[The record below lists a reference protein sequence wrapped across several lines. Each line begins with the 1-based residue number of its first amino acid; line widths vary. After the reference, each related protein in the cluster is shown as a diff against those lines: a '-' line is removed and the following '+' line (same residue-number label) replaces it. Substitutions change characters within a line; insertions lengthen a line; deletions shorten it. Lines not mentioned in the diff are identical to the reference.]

1 MQERRTW
8 GAAAPFGHQ
17 TRPKGETKRSY
28 KEVLAPYGGR
38 EGHCTT
44 DRLKPRALQGVCL
57 ADGGREVEMELRWQ
71 MDVLQNQL
79 WKVQKEVEDLRKLVG
94 RNKEIRVEES
104 GAEKEG
110 PGWYQTEKAHQKQ
123 KNMGPVW
130 RKVGLKVVGP
140 HHSGPSDARCNG
152 RMDGLG
158 PSVQKES

>member
-104 GAEKEG
+104 GAEKRG
-110 PGWYQTEKAHQKQ
+110 RAGIKLRRPT
-123 KNMGPVW
+123 KN
-130 RKVGLKVVGP
+130 RKTWGLFGGKW
-140 HHSGPSDARCNG
+140 
-152 RMDGLG
+152 GLR
-158 PSVQKES
+158 